1 MIRMKNPVF
10 KESSTKI
17 TKDTES
23 DRDCESIL
31 FRRLTTEGTEDA
43 EILIG

>member
-17 TKDTES
+17 TKDN
-23 DRDCESIL
+23 RDCESIL
-31 FRRLTTEGTEDA
+31 FKRLTTENTEDT
-43 EILIG
+43 ELTI